1 MEGMI
6 TWHSISTGNLVINLN
21 WKELTIW
28 YEQKPDGVVESENSK
43 IYITLIQSSS
53 KRFTKY
59 R

>member
-28 YEQKPDGVVESENSK
+28 YEQKPDGVVESENLK